1 MKPEKKW
8 TIWTTDNNAFLSI
21 NNCLFPG
28 TRTSLTR
35 TANLEL
41 QWCEEQKASRSVPF
55 IYDHK
60 WRLWSQ
66 TVWLLAN
73 CSSPWSE
80 RKNLCQISIITQS
93 VMVGT
98 ELRSRIS
105 GPFLGLSARL
115 FLQRAVW
122 KSPQWVG
129 RNAVPYYSSSRG
141 QAMAASSQPAW
152 KLAEKWPITW
162 EKAGE
167 KSLGKIWL
175 LLNSAKLYKEVVQR
189 WCSVLLHA
197 AASYLVCQDPAIKLS
212 AHQRMTETE

>member
-1 MKPEKKW
+1 MNNNVFCLSTIVCFQETGPVGPGQPNWSCSDVNRKPW
-8 TIWTTDNNAFLSI
+8 S
-21 NNCLFPG
+21 
-28 TRTSLTR
+28 
-35 TANLEL
+35 
-41 QWCEEQKASRSVPF
+41 SVRF
-55 IYDHK
+55 IYGHK
-60 WRLWSQ
+60 WRIWRQ

-98 ELRSRIS
+98 ELRSRVS
-105 GPFLGLSARL
+105 APVLGLSARL

-141 QAMAASSQPAW
+141 QAMAASTQPAW
-152 KLAEKWPITW
+152 KRAEKWPITW

-167 KSLGKIWL
+167 KRLGKIWL
-175 LLNSAKLYKEVVQR
+175 LLNSAKL
-189 WCSVLLHA
+189 
-197 AASYLVCQDPAIKLS
+197 
-212 AHQRMTETE
+212 